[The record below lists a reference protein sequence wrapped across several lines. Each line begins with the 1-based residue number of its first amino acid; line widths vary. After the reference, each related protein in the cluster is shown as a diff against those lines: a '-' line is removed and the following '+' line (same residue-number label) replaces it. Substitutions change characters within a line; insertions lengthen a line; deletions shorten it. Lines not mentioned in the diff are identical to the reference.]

1 MCHSSNIKDAA
12 DNTGENYDFSYVFE
26 DVKKYLTSADI
37 TVGNL
42 ETTFAGKAAVYSGY
56 PNFNTPEQLA
66 TDLVELG
73 FDVVS
78 TANNHSLD
86 KRYAGL
92 ESTLNELDKV
102 RTCTYWYI
110 QK

>member
-1 MCHSSNIKDAA
+1 MCHSSNINDAHDA
-12 DNTGENYDFSYVFE
+12 STDKYDFSYVFD
-26 DVKKYLTSADI
+26 DVKTYLTSADI

-42 ETTFAGKAAVYSGY
+42 ETTFAGKAATYSGY

-92 ESTLNELDKV
+92 EGTLNELDKV
-102 RTCTYWYI
+102 RNCTYWYI
-110 QK
+110 